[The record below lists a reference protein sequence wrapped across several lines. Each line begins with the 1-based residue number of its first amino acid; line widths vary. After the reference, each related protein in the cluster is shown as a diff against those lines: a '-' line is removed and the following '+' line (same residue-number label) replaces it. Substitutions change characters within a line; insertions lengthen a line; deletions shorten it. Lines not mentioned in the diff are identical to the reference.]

1 MADPV
6 RGLSLAS
13 HYHPLSPHRPPPSSL
28 DKHDKSGVY
37 LLKKTWRE
45 SGRGGADKKQCKIN
59 TELVVPALLLLF
71 PVCAAEET

>member
-13 HYHPLSPHRPPPSSL
+13 HYHPLSPHRPPPPPWTNMTNL
-28 DKHDKSGVY
+28 VFIY
-37 LLKKTWRE
+37 LKRPGE
-45 SGRGGADKKQCKIN
+45 RAGGGADKKQCKIN